1 MTKTQA
7 RVLEFVRQFIG
18 THGYSPSLDEIADG
32 VGSYSGNV
40 HSMLVKL
47 AERGYLHKGR
57 GWRNIR
63 LIERAGD
70 VARAA

>member
-7 RVLEFVRQFIG
+7 KVLEFIRQFIRA
-18 THGYSPSLDEIADG
+18 HGYSPSLDEIAKG
-32 VGSYSGNV
+32 IGSYSGNV
-40 HSMLVKL
+40 HGILAKL
-47 AERGYLHKGR
+47 AERGYVRKGR

-63 LIERAGD
+63 LIDGVAD

>member
-7 RVLEFVRQFIG
+7 RVLEFIRQFIRV
-18 THGYSPSLDEIADG
+18 HGYSPNLDEIADG
-32 VGSYSGNV
+32 TGSYSGNV
-40 HSMLVKL
+40 HGMLVKL

-63 LIERAGD
+63 LIEGAGD

>member
-1 MTKTQA
+1 MTKMQA
-7 RVLEFVRQFIG
+7 RVLKFIRHFIG
-18 THGYSPSLDEIADG
+18 IHGYSPSLDEIAEG
-32 VGSYSGNV
+32 IGSYSGNV
-40 HSMLVKL
+40 HGMLVKL

-63 LIERAGD
+63 LIEGAGD